1 MRNLF
6 CKAQRCVGEVIE
18 RVTSWAAWVWER
30 AVREPGYVET
40 LASLVV
46 ALADLT
52 VRDQLHR
59 RLLRELV
66 LVLLVALRGFLR
78 GPRSRPAPGPWALP
92 DDDGD
97 PDDLGFAWA

>member
-1 MRNLF
+1 MNGIF
-6 CKAQRCVGEVIE
+6 CKFHRAVTVAVT
-18 RVTSWAAWVWER
+18 RVRSWVAWVWDR

-52 VRDQLHR
+52 VRDPLHR
-59 RLLRELV
+59 RLVRELA

-78 GPRSRPAPGPWALP
+78 GPWSRTTSSPWVLP
-92 DDDGD
+92 EDED
-97 PDDLGFAWA
+97 PDDVGWSWA